1 MATQAATRS
10 VDHLTDKEAYR
21 AYLEEHGQR
30 PGNKEA
36 FGFRSY
42 YYDHWDV
49 PEGARI
55 LDLGCYVGATAIH
68 YAELGHEVIGV
79 DGSDAYIQQ
88 ANLNAWHRPG
98 LLHRLLFTRCLFE
111 DYEVED
117 PFHNLFGACCC
128 TEALQQCIDPT
139 VVVAKAYECLRDGGT
154 FFCTVPARNDRGID
168 QAELAD
174 LLLTAGFTIKQLFH
188 LAPVPKAGVPQLVAE
203 GIK

>member
-55 LDLGCYVGATAIH
+55 LDLGCYVGATAEH
-68 YAELGHEVIGV
+68 YVKLGHDVVGV
-79 DGSDAYIQQ
+79 DGSETYVEQARRNNGWRLVVADAGYGQPRFI
-88 ANLNAWHRPG
+88 
-98 LLHRLLFTRCLFE
+98 CSLFE
-111 DYEVED
+111 DYEPD
-117 PFHNLFGACCC
+117 APFDAVCC
-128 TEALQQCIDPT
+128 TEALQQVMDPA

>member
-55 LDLGCYVGATAIH
+55 LDLGCYVGATAEH
-68 YAELGHEVIGV
+68 YVKLGHDVVGV
-79 DGSDAYIQQ
+79 DGSETYVEQ
-88 ANLNAWHRPG
+88 ARQNAQDRQIPPG
-98 LLHRLLFTRCLFE
+98 CAVFVCCLFE
-111 DYEVED
+111 DYET
-117 PFHNLFGACCC
+117 PFDFDACCC
-128 TEALQQCIDPT
+128 TEALQQCMDPA